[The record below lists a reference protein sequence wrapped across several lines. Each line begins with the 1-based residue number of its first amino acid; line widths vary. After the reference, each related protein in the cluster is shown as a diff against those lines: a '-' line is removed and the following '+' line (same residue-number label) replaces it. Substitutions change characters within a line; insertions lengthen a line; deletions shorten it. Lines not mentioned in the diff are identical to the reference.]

1 MSQPYVV
8 ITDLSAQISDIQ
20 SDSIVSRTLYNEA
33 TSRAILFGF
42 APGQELS
49 QHSTPMAATLHF
61 LEGAATLTLGQDE
74 LEVGPGTLIY
84 MPPSLPHS
92 VRAHEQVLMLL
103 TMIKGNAA

>member
-1 MSQPYVV
+1 MSKRYLAIP
-8 ITDLSAQISDIQ
+8 DLRTQVGEIP

-33 TSRAILFGF
+33 GSRAILFGF

-49 QHSTPMAATLHF
+49 EHTTPMAATLYF
-61 LEGAATLTLGQDE
+61 LEGAAALTLGEDE
-74 LEVGPGTLIY
+74 IEAVPGTLVY

-103 TMIKGNAA
+103 TMIKGGGA